1 MGADV
6 VLFVHV
12 PLLALQ
18 VLSWGK
24 RGYGGKG
31 KEQNMDLEIQSSPD
45 PTTSRQFQLF
55 FFKYLFLVV
64 LGLHCRT
71 WSSHCGGFSSCRVQA
86 LGTRASVV
94 AALGLSGCGSRA
106 LEHRLSSCGT
116 RA

>member
-1 MGADV
+1 MGTDV

-45 PTTSRQFQLF
+45 PTTSCSFSCF
-55 FFKYLFLVV
+55 FLSIYFWLCWVFIAAH
-64 LGLHCRT
+64 GLPI
-71 WSSHCGGFSSCRVQA
+71 
-86 LGTRASVV
+86 VV
-94 AALGLSGCGSRA
+94 ASLLA
-106 LEHRLSSCGT
+106 EYRL
-116 RA
+116 

>member
-45 PTTSRQFQLF
+45 PTTSGQFQLF
-55 FFKYLFLVV
+55 FF
-64 LGLHCRT
+64 
-71 WSSHCGGFSSCRVQA
+71 
-86 LGTRASVV
+86 
-94 AALGLSGCGSRA
+94 
-106 LEHRLSSCGT
+106 
-116 RA
+116 